1 MERASSRDFLNRER
15 SRFMSANVL
24 KCLIMMT
31 QRCNRF
37 THTRLP
43 ANKLRRC
50 QKSCP
55 LFERQNR
62 HPKALH
68 QGDGEGAG
76 RRAVQARC
84 HLVVNDFC
92 LCALMIYLMP
102 AFFLDQAAAQ
112 GIAEMREKLTI
123 LGAEI
128 DILKRSITEKE
139 RALGD
144 ARLKHAASLAK
155 RDGLRQELQEL
166 GADFRAKQVKGLS
179 HFR

>member
-1 MERASSRDFLNRER
+1 
-15 SRFMSANVL
+15 
-24 KCLIMMT
+24 
-31 QRCNRF
+31 
-37 THTRLP
+37 
-43 ANKLRRC
+43 
-50 QKSCP
+50 
-55 LFERQNR
+55 
-62 HPKALH
+62 
-68 QGDGEGAG
+68 
-76 RRAVQARC
+76 
-84 HLVVNDFC
+84 
-92 LCALMIYLMP
+92 MIYLMP